1 MTNIVKMSVF
11 NNNKNCLI
19 DSSVFVLKF
28 SLFNKLSNLARNSFF
43 KKCISSI
50 FFKFIKVPFT
60 KAVED
65 FVKELYLIFFVNIL
79 NFRK

>member
-28 SLFNKLSNLARNSFF
+28 SLFNKLSNLAGNSFF

>member
-1 MTNIVKMSVF
+1 MTNTVKISVF

-50 FFKFIKVPFT
+50 FFEFIKFT
-60 KAVED
+60 FIKAVKD
-65 FVKELYLIFFVNIL
+65 FIKELYSIFFVNIL
-79 NFRK
+79 NFRR

>member
-1 MTNIVKMSVF
+1 MTNSVKMSVF
-11 NNNKNCLI
+11 NSKNNCLI
-19 DSSVFVLKF
+19 DSSVFGLKF

-60 KAVED
+60 KAVKG

>member
-1 MTNIVKMSVF
+1 MTNTVKMSVF

-50 FFKFIKVPFT
+50 FFEFIKFT
-60 KAVED
+60 FNKAVKD
-65 FVKELYLIFFVNIL
+65 FIKELYSIFFVNIL
-79 NFRK
+79 NFRR